1 MKDNLSPNLTQKKE
15 GEANNIDIKNS
26 NASKGNLI
34 FNSEEIKFSIN
45 IDSEM
50 TGKKDEKYINKRS
63 RPKKKE
69 KTLPQKSEKDRQDNK
84 ITKIKT
90 YILNS
95 IFNYINKLLKEKNET
110 LFLCKLDP
118 TTYSENI
125 NRNDNL
131 KLFNMTLK
139 EIFLTAKISTK
150 YTKENKEHNIK
161 VINKIYKDPKLKQVL
176 DITFR
181 ELLQIFIKNVD
192 SESDFYR
199 KKKFEILYTDDCDL
213 VKFLTELRNKFE
225 NDKLKPKSEQY
236 IKEYIDGSNEETSI
250 MDLCMHM
257 EEWFIEK
264 EPRQK
269 QKK

>member
-15 GEANNIDIKNS
+15 GEPNNIDIKNI
-26 NASKGNLI
+26 NTSKGNLI

-118 TTYSENI
+118 ITYSENI

-161 VINKIYKDPKLKQVL
+161 VINEIYEDPKLKQVL
-176 DITFR
+176 DLTFR
-181 ELLQIFIKNVD
+181 DLLQIFIKNVD
-192 SESDFYR
+192 PESDFYR
-199 KKKFEILYTDDCDL
+199 KKVEILYTDDCDL

-250 MDLCMHM
+250 MDL
-257 EEWFIEK
+257 
-264 EPRQK
+264 
-269 QKK
+269 